1 MAPEDVAFL
10 SVTELSRQVR
20 SGKVSPV
27 ELTQLYLNRI
37 KRLDPHLL
45 AVITVTEELALREA
59 RQAEQEIASGHYRGP
74 LHGIPYGLK
83 DLLDTKGIRT
93 TWGIKHH
100 ENRVPDEKN
109 APSPFTPSVTTTI
122 QNPRPNP
129 SSHQKNGPL
138 SEKVGRSSSN
148 ASIKLTL

>member
-1 MAPEDVAFL
+1 MQ
-10 SVTELSRQVR
+10 TIQSRANAASTILGSTLR
-20 SGKVSPV
+20 GRGFSG
-27 ELTQLYLNRI
+27 
-37 KRLDPHLL
+37 
-45 AVITVTEELALREA
+45 
-59 RQAEQEIASGHYRGP
+59 
-74 LHGIPYGLK
+74 
-83 DLLDTKGIRT
+83 
-93 TWGIKHH
+93 
-100 ENRVPDEKN
+100 KN